1 MKKYIVLR
9 VILPRI
15 QKFAGT
21 MQRNTNSFTADFAH
35 CVRSDLQVP
44 YFLSCLTM
52 FSSSCALVVTGTTPA
67 HKQRCCCTGESAHI
81 QSNFRQNNFCT
92 SSGNARDF
100 VYCLNRCFIFGHILL
115 HQLIQ
120 FTNPTVQVINMID
133 NLRQVCSGVGGHS
146 IEATI

>member
-1 MKKYIVLR
+1 MCR
-9 VILPRI
+9 
-15 QKFAGT
+15 
-21 MQRNTNSFTADFAH
+21 
-35 CVRSDLQVP
+35 
-44 YFLSCLTM
+44 
-52 FSSSCALVVTGTTPA
+52 
-67 HKQRCCCTGESAHI
+67 TGESAHI

-133 NLRQVCSGVGGHS
+133 NLRQQFSLQRCGNSFD
-146 IEATI
+146 